1 MDPDF
6 LPSPDSFSEPQ
17 VLPQVSSWLHTGA
30 SVGLAGGSLSQSQ
43 PPSPPSTS
51 LPTAPPGSETPSALS
66 QPSLGDVLLLKKA
79 IGWMGACCVPLLGGR
94 IFLSILVKAVD
105 GCS

>member
-17 VLPQVSSWLHTGA
+17 VPSWLHTGA

-43 PPSPPSTS
+43 PLCTS

-79 IGWMGACCVPLLGGR
+79 IGWMGACCVPL
-94 IFLSILVKAVD
+94 F
-105 GCS
+105 